1 MIKPT
6 SESDRII
13 KWTARPPWRAMTT
26 NPYWTL
32 GTGMSPHAR
41 THAHARTGTRPGAIG
56 TNGTPDHNWRNLHNW
71 RKFRHWRNC
80 RDWANWHTYLMRS
93 WHSWRDWRDSHWR
106 SYVRSRVRSVRHYVF
121 SCAPIRRLA
130 AAVHYVPQSAPAPIT
145 PNSAATV
152 HYLLQK
158 NCRSEP
164 RGAPWLI
171 ALC

>member
-80 RDWANWHTYLMRS
+80 RDWANWHTYVPHAQLAQLARLAGLTLAI
-93 WHSWRDWRDSHWR
+93 
-106 SYVRSRVRSVRHYVF
+106 VRTFARPECASLRIFLRPYPQAGRQRCTTYHRVRLR
-121 SCAPIRRLA
+121 
-130 AAVHYVPQSAPAPIT
+130 Q
-145 PNSAATV
+145 
-152 HYLLQK
+152 
-158 NCRSEP
+158 
-164 RGAPWLI
+164 
-171 ALC
+171 